1 MVFTSSFIH
10 ISGRKPNENVRQPEV
25 FVITTRT
32 RAFLSVQRTDNVSQ
46 NPSTSSSSDNAI
58 ISEQPPDYSTVD
70 MREFSNS
77 RRVEAGN

>member
-32 RAFLSVQRTDNVSQ
+32 RAVQ
-46 NPSTSSSSDNAI
+46 NPSTTSSSDNAI